1 MEHTHDKENNNKN
14 QALANSLTSKAT
26 QNKAIEL
33 QDNRP
38 PSFTILQK
46 KINNTGLPDNLKSGI
61 ENLSGHSM
69 NDVKVHYN
77 SSQPAQLNAHAYA
90 QGTDIHIASGQ
101 EKHLPH
107 EAWHVVQQK
116 QGRVKPTL
124 QMKGKVNVND
134 DKGLENEADV
144 MGAKSLLTNNNGN
157 NSNKIIQNKIR
168 NTTTE
173 PIQMV
178 HPAFNDFNFW
188 RPNQLNLETGEY
200 EAHPMSP
207 EGKKKDLTSEFG
219 AEVMKLI
226 LYTDLP
232 SEEAVERENL
242 TRQFF
247 GRGGNPWDAYYLL
260 NKYPLDNSILKT
272 AFNYYITKKTELVAY
287 TSLESKNPQV
297 TQLKLGYKY
306 DSINQIHD
314 RIKSFLNII
323 KGDNGLAPMLHPE
336 LIALNILLKEKLQTE
351 KGTHVLLYQKR
362 TKIGANISLYGDLLQ
377 YNGRAKVCAEKVIDG
392 LFGSK
397 FIRSR
402 RPPLRIRI
410 NVNPGISKAIADTR
424 GIGSFITINIDQYQL
439 EEFSAGQLLGLLAH
453 EVGVHSLDSTTLT
466 DQEQAAEEHDKN
478 SKQQGQH
485 GGKQYA
491 IEKQIG
497 APKQQYDHLT
507 IGRGILGQ
515 VSAAP
520 RLNMYEKTII
530 SIIDALNNE
539 DDRKETAATYCIDI
553 ARILV
558 LNDNSEG
565 LADLGYFQKINLGL
579 DIVSASVNEWT
590 RMKAKYGATHP
601 IINTINI
608 GSVYITSCLFTLNK
622 LIAKVQSEGV

>member
-1 MEHTHDKENNNKN
+1 MGHSHDKANNSKM
-14 QALANSLTSKAT
+14 QSLAISLMSKTA

-33 QDNRP
+33 KDNRP
-38 PSFTILQK
+38 SFISAIQK
-46 KINNTGLPDNLKSGI
+46 KNNNTGLPDNLKNGI

-69 NDVKVHYN
+69 DDVKVHYN
-77 SSQPAQLNAHAYA
+77 SAQPAQLNAHAYA
-90 QGTDIHIASGQ
+90 QGTDIHLASGQ

-124 QMKGKVNVND
+124 QMKSRVNIND
-134 DKGLENEADV
+134 DKVLENEADV
-144 MGAKSLLTNNNGN
+144 MGAKSLQNNNK
-157 NSNKIIQNKIR
+157 SNKAIQNKTI
-168 NTTTE
+168 NTAAD

-178 HPAFNDFNFW
+178 HPAFNDINFW
-188 RPNQLNLETGEY
+188 RPNQLNLETGQY

-232 SEEAVERENL
+232 SEEAVEREQL
-242 TRQFF
+242 TRNYYA
-247 GRGGNPWDAYYLL
+247 RGGNPWDAYYLL
-260 NKYPLDNSILKT
+260 HKYPSDNSILKT
-272 AFNYYITKKTELVAY
+272 AFNYYITQKTELVAY
-287 TSLESKNPQV
+287 TSLEAKNPQV

-306 DSINQIHD
+306 DSITQIHD
-314 RIKSFLNII
+314 RIKSFLNMI
-323 KGDNGLAPMLHPE
+323 KVDNVLAPILHPE
-336 LIALNILLKEKLQTE
+336 LIALNSLLKEKLQIE
-351 KGTHVLLYQKR
+351 KGPHVLLYQKR
-362 TKIGANISLYGDLLQ
+362 TKIGTDVSLYGNQLLYQ
-377 YNGRAKVCAEKVIDG
+377 GRAKACAEKVING

-424 GIGSFITINIDQYQL
+424 GNGSFITININEYQL

-453 EVGVHSLDSTTLT
+453 EVGVHSLDSTSLT
-466 DQEQAAEEHDKN
+466 HQEEAAEEHDKN
-478 SKQQGQH
+478 SQQQGTH
-485 GGKQYA
+485 GGKQYTVG
-491 IEKQIG
+491 KQIG

-520 RLNMYEKTII
+520 RLNMYEKTIV
-530 SIIDALNNE
+530 SIIDALTNE
-539 DDRKETAATYCIDI
+539 EDQKETAATYCIDI

-565 LADLGYFQKINLGL
+565 IAALGYFEKINLGL
-579 DIVSASVNEWT
+579 DIVKASVNEWT

-601 IINTINI
+601 IINTIDI
-608 GSVYITSCLFTLNK
+608 GSVYITSCLFTLNQ
-622 LIAKVQSEGV
+622 LIAKVQKEGI